1 MDCMSENTYVI
12 DSESAAEMAR
22 LINQDQIV
30 TAAMGGIFPPELE
43 VPALTSVL
51 DLACGP
57 GGWAQELA
65 FQYPQ
70 IQVTGIDISQQMILF
85 ARAQARVQG
94 LDNAHFLVMDA
105 TRPLSLP
112 DASFDLVNARF
123 TMAFVR
129 EAEVW
134 QAMVGEMVRV
144 TRPGGII
151 RLTEGDDLG
160 RTSSLAFQQLM
171 DLAIQAGQQEGRT
184 ISAAQISQLLL
195 HAGCQQFHERWSSVD
210 YSAGTRAYSEM
221 VHNCQV
227 WAALIQPYLL
237 KMQVATQDQV
247 EALHAQMQ
255 VEMLSDDF
263 TGTWRFLSVWGTKP
277 AG

>member
-1 MDCMSENTYVI
+1 MDCMSENSYVI
-12 DSESAAEMAR
+12 DPENAAEMAR

-30 TAAMGGIFPPELE
+30 TAAMGGIFPPDLDGA
-43 VPALTSVL
+43 ALTSVL

-65 FQYPQ
+65 FRYPR
-70 IQVTGIDISQQMILF
+70 IQVTGVDISQQMILY

-94 LDNAHFLVMDA
+94 LDNAHFLVMDV
-105 TRPLSLP
+105 TRPLALP

-129 EAEVW
+129 QAEVW
-134 QAMVGEMVRV
+134 QAMIGEMVRV

-160 RTSSLAFQQLM
+160 RTSSPAFQQLM
-171 DLAIQAGQQEGRT
+171 DLAIQAGQKEGRT
-184 ISAAQISQLLL
+184 ISASRIGHLLL
-195 HAGCQQFHERWSSVD
+195 KAGCQQLQERWSSVD
-210 YSAGTRAYSEM
+210 YSAGTRAYGEM

-227 WAALIQPYLL
+227 WATLIQPYLL
-237 KMQVATQDQV
+237 KMQVATPEHI
-247 EALHAQMQ
+247 EALHQQMLID
-255 VEMLSDDF
+255 MLSDDF
-263 TGTWRFLSVWGTKP
+263 TGTWRFLSVWGKKP
-277 AG
+277 VE